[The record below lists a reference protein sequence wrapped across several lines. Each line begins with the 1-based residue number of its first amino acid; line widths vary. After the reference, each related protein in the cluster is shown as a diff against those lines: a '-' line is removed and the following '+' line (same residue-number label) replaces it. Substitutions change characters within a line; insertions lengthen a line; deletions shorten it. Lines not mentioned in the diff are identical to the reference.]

1 MALPPGFELEQAA
14 PPQQPAGM
22 KLPPGFQMESGGG
35 GMPGPRRAWSD
46 VPGEALA
53 NIGPSAINF
62 YKGLVTAI
70 TSPVQT
76 ATGILDIGAGA
87 LQNLLPKS
95 VVDLVNQIDTNP
107 AAAKRAIEAAN
118 AAGGM
123 ISERYGSIEGLK
135 NTLATDPVGA
145 ASDLSSLLTG
155 AAGLIKA
162 APRLTARALS
172 RVAP

>member
-14 PPQQPAGM
+14 PPQQSAGM

-53 NIGPSAINF
+53 NVGPSAINF

-107 AAAKRAIEAAN
+107 AAAKRAIGADRCAALSHPEIQH
-118 AAGGM
+118 AWQSRTRVDRTARGASPTTRGAYGGV
-123 ISERYGSIEGLK
+123 
-135 NTLATDPVGA
+135 VGA
-145 ASDLSSLLTG
+145 I
-155 AAGLIKA
+155 AAC
-162 APRLTARALS
+162 S
-172 RVAP
+172 R